1 MLGNRRLL
9 RPLLFPHSRAP
20 PLPRCYYLFTNVST
34 ILSGRLTLHWC
45 QKTCLRPAL
54 LFLCLLSIFL
64 QDLVRRHFWSPDL
77 DLELSN
83 SDLLHFCSAVFSVF
97 CFSRIF
103 LLPRVF
109 LFLVDLL
116 CRSRSGFLIQ
126 DFLFV

>member
-9 RPLLFPHSRAP
+9 RPFLFPHSRAP
-20 PLPRCYYLFTNVST
+20 PLPRCYYSFTNVPT
-34 ILSGRLTLHWC
+34 TLSGRLTLHWC
-45 QKTCLRPAL
+45 QKTCLRPTL
-54 LFLCLLSIFL
+54 LFSFLLSIFL

-83 SDLLHFCSAVFSVF
+83 LTYFISAQLFFLSSAFHAFFYCLVF
-97 CFSRIF
+97 
-103 LLPRVF
+103 F

-116 CRSRSGFLIQ
+116 CRSRSGFQIR